1 MSLPPFLRLAR
12 LVLVFTSLLT
22 VGSALRADTI
32 VLKNGD
38 KLTGTV
44 LKLDSGK
51 LTVKTN
57 YADVVPVDWDQVVSF
72 TTDQALI
79 LPQAS
84 GPALGITA
92 MERTDAGIEVTTA
105 TGKVTLKPGDVTVLR
120 STADQKAYEYTLHP
134 GWLHEWAGTG
144 NVSLALARG
153 NSNTTTFGAGVNA
166 ARATLHDKT
175 ALYVTSLYSTNGNS
189 TPTTS
194 ANADGGGI
202 NYSHNIGP
210 KAFAYASGD
219 FYSDALQQLTLRSI
233 VGGGAGVHLIKSP
246 KQTLDASVGLVWT
259 HEHYSATEFAVN
271 TVNSFP
277 ALAISEQYMRKFGAN
292 SVLTENFAI
301 YPDLSNLGDYQFVL
315 GSSFSTKV
323 AKMLTWATTFGDTY
337 TSFPPAG
344 TLDNDVVLT
353 TGLGITFARK

>member
-1 MSLPPFLRLAR
+1 M
-12 LVLVFTSLLT
+12 
-22 VGSALRADTI
+22 ADTV

-44 LKLDSGK
+44 LNLDSGK

-57 YADVVPVDWDQVVSF
+57 YADAVPVSWDQVVSF
-72 TTDQALI
+72 TVDQGLV

-84 GPALGITA
+84 GSPLSVTA
-92 MERTDAGIEVTTA
+92 MERTDAGIVVTTA
-105 TGKVTLKPGDVTVLR
+105 TGKITLKPGDVTILR
-120 STADQKAYEYTLHP
+120 SSADQTAYEQTLHP
-134 GWLHEWAGTG
+134 GWSHDWAGTG
-144 NVSLALARG
+144 NLSLALARG

-175 ALYVTSLYSTNGNS
+175 ALYATSLYSTNGNS
-189 TPTTS
+189 NTDDKRQH
-194 ANADGGGI
+194 ADGGGI
-202 NYSHNIGP
+202 SYSHNIGP
-210 KAFAYASGD
+210 RAFAYASGD
-219 FYSDALQQLTLRSI
+219 FYADALQDLTLRSI
-233 VGGGAGVHLIKSP
+233 VGGGAGIHVIKAP
-246 KQTLDASVGLVWT
+246 KQTLDASLGLVWT
-259 HEHYSATEFAVN
+259 HENYSASEFATS

-292 SVLTENFAI
+292 SVLTENFAM

-323 AKMLTWATTFGDTY
+323 AKMLTWATTFSDNY

-344 TLDNDVVLT
+344 TSDNDVVLT
-353 TGLGITFARK
+353 TGLGISFARK

>member
-1 MSLPPFLRLAR
+1 MSLPLSVRFAR
-12 LVLVFTSLLT
+12 FALVLTLLT
-22 VGSALRADTI
+22 TAASTLFADTV

-44 LKLDSGK
+44 IKLDDGK
-51 LTVKTN
+51 LTIKTA
-57 YADVVPVDWDQVVSF
+57 YADALPVSWDQVVSF
-72 TTDQALI
+72 TTDEALV

-84 GPALGITA
+84 GTLNVTAL
-92 MERTDAGIEVTTA
+92 ERTDAGLVVTTS

-120 STADQKAYEYTLHP
+120 SPGDQKAYESTLHP
-134 GWLHEWAGTG
+134 GWGHEWAGTG

-153 NSNTTTFGAGVNA
+153 NSNTTTFGAGVTA

-202 NYSHNIGP
+202 NYSHNVG
-210 KAFAYASGD
+210 ARTFVYGSGD
-219 FYSDALQQLTLRSI
+219 FYADALQDLTLRSI
-233 VGGGAGVHLIKSP
+233 VGGGGGLHVIKAP
-246 KQTLDASVGLVWT
+246 KQTFDVAAGIVWT
-259 HEHYSATEFAVN
+259 HENYSASEFATS

-277 ALAISEQYMRKFGAN
+277 ALDISEQYMRKFGAN
-292 SVLTENFAI
+292 SILTEQFAI
-301 YPDLSNLGDYQFVL
+301 YPDLSNLGQYQFVL

-323 AKMLTWATTFGDTY
+323 AKMLTWATTFSDNF

-353 TGLGITFARK
+353 TGLGISFARK